1 MAILVFFLGLNP
13 PLTCI
18 LPQCQ
23 LCSYSSHSNSWIK
36 PNWAFRL
43 QLSTCLPA
51 SHWCV
56 THLRTVVTLRNT
68 VALYLK
74 YWIEACQIC
83 IKPAALRSFSC
94 VFVKNHNH
102 PLTNDN
108 HNNGLLAGL
117 YHKVVLVGIC
127 IIVLSI
133 YMPVG
138 SGAAISCCREVSD
151 WWSTWWLKNSR
162 KLCCTCVG
170 VLCMCVFVWRHLN
183 TQSSDNSEIT
193 FKLDQILMKSW
204 EMISQKN
211 ASASNCYSRNTDQ
224 TTVASMY

>member
-1 MAILVFFLGLNP
+1 MAISVFLLGLNL
-13 PLTCI
+13 PLTCV
-18 LPQCQ
+18 LQQYQ
-23 LCSYSSHSNSWIK
+23 LRSYSSHSNSWIK
-36 PNWAFRL
+36 PIWSGLFVFSS
-43 QLSTCLPA
+43 LSAPVCLPSSGV
-51 SHWCV
+51 SH
-56 THLRTVVTLRNT
+56 TYTLSLTLRNT

-117 YHKVVLVGIC
+117 YHKVVLVDIC

-151 WWSTWWLKNSR
+151 WWSTWCLKNSR

-193 FKLDQILMKSW
+193 FKLDQIFMKSW
-204 EMISQKN
+204 EMISPKKCISFKLLQ
-211 ASASNCYSRNTDQ
+211 
-224 TTVASMY
+224 